1 MTDRPRFRR
10 PAMLSFEDAEKIE
23 GDDDPAA
30 TFQVAMTSARALLG
44 LSDDEFG
51 PDAVSNLVKAIESEG
66 VDIVADLWE
75 RSPAFTLPGAFWRLY
90 LFNEW
95 YQRDPLLIH
104 QRFDEGLNAPFTA
117 GFDDTDP
124 EPEVPVLENVFQRI
138 SALFKGKD
146 FGDLTDLLRQS
157 ALTMRVLASGATFG
171 TTWIRSDKDRL
182 ATIVTR
188 RAGALIHT
196 ADDFD
201 LAADRS
207 KVHRLT

>member
-1 MTDRPRFRR
+1 MSQRTRFRR

-23 GDDDPAA
+23 GDEDPAA
-30 TFQVAMTSARALLG
+30 AFQVAMTSARALLG

-51 PDAVSNLVKAIESEG
+51 PDAVENLVRAIASEG

-104 QRFDEGLNAPFTA
+104 ERFNEGVNAPFTA
-117 GFDDTDP
+117 GIDDAEEEQSIPDV
-124 EPEVPVLENVFQRI
+124 EAVFARVT
-138 SALFKGKD
+138 ALFTGQD
-146 FGDLTDLLRQS
+146 FGDLTDLLREC
-157 ALTMRVLASGATFG
+157 ALTMRILASGATFG

-182 ATIVTR
+182 ATMVTR
-188 RAGALIHT
+188 RAAALIET
-196 ADDFD
+196 ANEVD

-207 KVHRLT
+207 EANRLT